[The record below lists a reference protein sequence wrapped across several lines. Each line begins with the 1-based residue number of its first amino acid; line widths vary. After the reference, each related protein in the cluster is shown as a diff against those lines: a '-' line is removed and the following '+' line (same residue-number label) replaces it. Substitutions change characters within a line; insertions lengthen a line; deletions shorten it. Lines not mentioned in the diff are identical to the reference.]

1 MKKPFKV
8 YHNDG
13 QITSITTAES
23 TGKFIVIPEEAVKE
37 IIDNISLYQVV
48 DNKVV
53 NVKKT
58 RKKRPSLKFSD
69 KFDVGRLDVC
79 WMTEKHNIF
88 NCIGSVG
95 ESPKTFDA
103 KQYSWV
109 KYDS

>member
-13 QITSITTAES
+13 QIMSITTAES
-23 TGKFIVIPEEAVKE
+23 PGEFIVIPEEAVKE

-79 WMTEKHNIF
+79 WITEKHNMF

-95 ESPKTFDA
+95 ESPKTLDA